1 VKKYKRGLTMGV
13 YDMFHIGHLNALLK
27 EKELCEELVVG
38 INTDELV
45 QDYKNIT
52 PVVPFDERCRIVEA
66 LRCVDKVCPH
76 TSRES
81 KFKDVVNHNC
91 DVLFIGEDHKGSDEW
106 DENEKRLAGMG
117 VAVEYIPYTEGT
129 SSTKLRKVVDGLIEI
144 IEKTSV

>member
-1 VKKYKRGLTMGV
+1 MGV

-45 QDYKNIT
+45 RDYKGIT

-66 LRCVDKVCPH
+66 LRCVDKVCPR
-76 TSRES
+76 TSAES
-81 KFKDVVNHNC
+81 KFMDVVEHKC
-91 DVLFIGEDHKGSDEW
+91 DVVFIGEDHKGSDEW
-106 DENEKRLAGMG
+106 NENEKRFSSMG
-117 VAVEYIPYTEGT
+117 VTVEYIPYTEGT
-129 SSTKLRKVVDGLIEI
+129 SSTKLRKVVDELIGI